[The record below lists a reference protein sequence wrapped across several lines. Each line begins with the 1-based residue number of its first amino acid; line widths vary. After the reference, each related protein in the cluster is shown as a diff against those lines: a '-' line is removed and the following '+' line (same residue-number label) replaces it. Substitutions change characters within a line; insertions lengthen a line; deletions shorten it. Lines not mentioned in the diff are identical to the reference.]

1 MFGGYVRL
9 LSVER
14 MKMAKSPVWLLA
26 LVSPALAVLVGLLA
40 NPGGNWLLLLSAM
53 LTMHALLFMPMLTA
67 VFGSLVCRFE
77 HGGGGWKQLLSLP
90 LSRTSLYAAKLTII
104 MALVGLTQ
112 LLFGGALLGVGA
124 VQDMNGPIPWAVIAQ
139 SLLAG
144 WVACL
149 PLAALQLMVS
159 FLWSSFAAPLALNFV
174 FTVPN
179 ILIAKSQTYAP
190 YYPWV
195 QPLLAMMPSGRDNFG
210 AFMVPADTLMTV
222 ILGSFV
228 VFLFAGLTVFRYK
241 EI

>member
-14 MKMAKSPVWLLA
+14 LKMAKSPVWLLA
-26 LVSPALAVLVGLLA
+26 LVSPAIAVLVGLLA
-40 NPGGNWLLLLSAM
+40 NPGGNWLLLLAAM
-53 LTMHALLFMPMLTA
+53 LTIHAMLFLPMLTA

-77 HGGGGWKQLLSLP
+77 HGGGGWKQLMSLP
-90 LSRTSLYAAKLTII
+90 LSRTGLYAAKLTII
-104 MALVGLTQ
+104 MAMVGLTQ

-124 VQDMNGPIPWAVIAQ
+124 VQGMNGPIPWTVIAQ

-179 ILIAKSQTYAP
+179 MLIANSQTYAP

-195 QPLLAMMPSGRDNFG
+195 QPLLAMMPSGGDDFG
-210 AFMVPADTLMTV
+210 AFMVPTDTLLMV
-222 ILGSFV
+222 VLGSFV
-228 VFLFAGLTVFRYK
+228 LFALAGLTIFRYK

>member
-14 MKMAKSPVWLLA
+14 LKMAKSPVWLLA
-26 LVSPALAVLVGLLA
+26 LVSPAIAVLVGLLA
-40 NPGGNWLLLLSAM
+40 NPGGNWLLLLAAM
-53 LTMHALLFMPMLTA
+53 LTIHAMLFLPMLTA

-77 HGGGGWKQLLSLP
+77 HGGGGWKQLMSLP
-90 LSRTSLYAAKLTII
+90 LSRTGLYAAKLTII
-104 MALVGLTQ
+104 MAMVGLTQ

-124 VQDMNGPIPWAVIAQ
+124 VQGMNGPIPWTVIAQ

-149 PLAALQLMVS
+149 PLAALQLLVS

-179 ILIAKSQTYAP
+179 MLIANSQTYAP

-195 QPLLAMMPSGRDNFG
+195 QPLLAMMPSGGDDFG
-210 AFMVPADTLMTV
+210 AFMVPTDTLLMV
-222 ILGSFV
+222 VLGSFV
-228 VFLFAGLTVFRYK
+228 LFALAGLTIFRYK

>member
-1 MFGGYVRL
+1 MSGGYVRL

-14 MKMAKSPVWLLA
+14 LKMAKSPVWLLA
-26 LVSPALAVLVGLLA
+26 LVSPAIAVLVGLLA
-40 NPGGNWLLLLSAM
+40 NPGGNWLLLLAAM
-53 LTMHALLFMPMLTA
+53 LTIHAMLFLPMLTA

-77 HGGGGWKQLLSLP
+77 HGGGGWKQLMSLP
-90 LSRTSLYAAKLTII
+90 LSRTGLYAAKLTII
-104 MALVGLTQ
+104 MAMVGLTQ

-124 VQDMNGPIPWAVIAQ
+124 VQGMNGPIPWAAIVQ

-149 PLAALQLMVS
+149 PLVALQLMVS

-179 ILIAKSQTYAP
+179 MLIANSQTYAP

-195 QPLLAMMPSGRDNFG
+195 QPLLAMMPSGGDDFG
-210 AFMVPADTLMTV
+210 AFMVPTDTLLTV
-222 ILGSFV
+222 VLGSFV
-228 VFLFAGLTVFRYK
+228 VFALAGLTIFRYK

>member
-1 MFGGYVRL
+1 MLGGYVRL

-14 MKMAKSPVWLLA
+14 MKIAKSPVWLLA
-26 LVSPALAVLVGLLA
+26 LVSPAIAVLIGLLA
-40 NPGGNWLLLLSAM
+40 NPGGNWLLLLAAM
-53 LTMHALLFMPMLTA
+53 LTIHAMLFLPMLTA

-77 HGGGGWKQLLSLP
+77 HGGGGWKQLMSLP
-90 LSRTSLYAAKLTII
+90 LSRTGLYAAKLTII
-104 MALVGLTQ
+104 MAMVGLTQ
-112 LLFGGALLGVGA
+112 LLFGVVLLGVGT
-124 VQDMNGPIPWAVIAQ
+124 VQGMSGPIPWAAIAQ

-179 ILIAKSQTYAP
+179 MLVANSQTYGP
-190 YYPWV
+190 YYPWT
-195 QPLLAMMPSGRDNFG
+195 QPLLAMMPSGGDNFG
-210 AFMVPADTLMTV
+210 AFMVPTDTLLIV
-222 ILGSFV
+222 VLGSFV
-228 VFLFAGLTVFRYK
+228 VFAFAGLMIFRYK

>member
-1 MFGGYVRL
+1 MFRGYVRL

-14 MKMAKSPVWLLA
+14 MKMEKSPVWLLV
-26 LVSPALAVLVGLLA
+26 LVSPAIAVLMGLLA
-40 NPGGNWLLLLSAM
+40 NAGGNWRVLLSAM
-53 LTMHALLFMPMLTA
+53 LIVHALLFMPMLTA
-67 VFGSLVCRFE
+67 VFASLVCRFE
-77 HGGGGWKQLLSLP
+77 YGGGGWKQLLSLP
-90 LSRTSLYAAKLTII
+90 LSRTSVYAAKLTFI

-112 LLFGGALLGVGA
+112 ILFGGALLVVGA
-124 VQDMNGPIPWAVIAQ
+124 VRDMNGPIPWAMIVQ

-144 WVACL
+144 WIACL

-179 ILIAKSQTYAP
+179 ILIANSQTYGP
-190 YYPWV
+190 YYPWA
-195 QPLLAMMPSGRDNFG
+195 QPLLAMMPIGKDNFG
-210 AFMVPADTLMTV
+210 AFMVPIDTLITV
-222 ILGSFV
+222 VLGSFV

>member
-14 MKMAKSPVWLLA
+14 LKIAKSPVWLLA
-26 LVSPALAVLVGLLA
+26 LVSPGIAVLIGLLST
-40 NPGGNWLLLLSAM
+40 PGGNWLALLSTM
-53 LTMHALLFMPMLTA
+53 LTLHALLFLPMLTA
-67 VFGSLVCRFE
+67 VFASLVCRFE

-90 LSRTSLYAAKLTII
+90 LSRTSLYAAKLTMI

-124 VQDMNGPIPWAVIAQ
+124 VQDMNGPIPWSMIAQ

-179 ILIAKSQTYAP
+179 ILVANSQTYGP

-195 QPLLAMMPSGRDNFG
+195 QPVLAMMPAGRDSFG
-210 AFMVPADTLMTV
+210 AFIVPADTLITV
-222 ILGSFV
+222 VLGSFA
-228 VFLFAGLTVFRYK
+228 VFGIAGLTVFRRK

>member
-1 MFGGYVRL
+1 MLGGYVRL

-14 MKMAKSPVWLLA
+14 LKIAKSPVWLLA
-26 LVSPALAVLVGLLA
+26 LVSPAIAVLIGLLST
-40 NPGGNWLLLLSAM
+40 PGGNWLALLSTM
-53 LTMHALLFMPMLTA
+53 LTLHALLFLPMLTA
-67 VFGSLVCRFE
+67 VFASMVCRFE

-90 LSRTSLYAAKLTII
+90 LSRTSLYAAKLTMI

-124 VQDMNGPIPWAVIAQ
+124 VQDMNGPIPWSMIAQ

-179 ILIAKSQTYAP
+179 ILVANSQTYGP

-195 QPLLAMMPSGRDNFG
+195 QPVLAMMPAGRDSFG
-210 AFMVPADTLMTV
+210 AFIVPANTLITV
-222 ILGSFV
+222 VLGSFA
-228 VFLFAGLTVFRYK
+228 VFGIAGLTVFRRK

>member
-14 MKMAKSPVWLLA
+14 LKMAKSPVWLLA
-26 LVSPALAVLVGLLA
+26 LVSPAIAVLVGLLA
-40 NPGGNWLLLLSAM
+40 NPGGNWLLLLAAM
-53 LTMHALLFMPMLTA
+53 LTIHAMLFLPMLTA

-77 HGGGGWKQLLSLP
+77 HGGGGWKQLMSLP
-90 LSRTSLYAAKLTII
+90 LSRTGLYAAKLTII
-104 MALVGLTQ
+104 MAMVGLTQ

-124 VQDMNGPIPWAVIAQ
+124 VQGMNGPIPWAVIAQ

-149 PLAALQLMVS
+149 PLAALQLLVS
-159 FLWSSFAAPLALNFV
+159 FLWSSFVAPLALNFV

-179 ILIAKSQTYAP
+179 MLIANSQTYAP

-195 QPLLAMMPSGRDNFG
+195 QPLLAMMPSGGDDFG
-210 AFMVPADTLMTV
+210 AFMVPTDTLLMV
-222 ILGSFV
+222 VLGSFV
-228 VFLFAGLTVFRYK
+228 LFALAGLTIFRYK

>member
-26 LVSPALAVLVGLLA
+26 LVSPAIAVLIGLLA
-40 NPGGNWLLLLSAM
+40 NPGGNWLLLLAAM
-53 LTMHALLFMPMLTA
+53 LTIHAMLFLPMLTA
-67 VFGSLVCRFE
+67 VYGSLVCRFE

-90 LSRTSLYAAKLTII
+90 LSRTGLYAAKLTII
-104 MALVGLTQ
+104 MAMVGLTQ
-112 LLFGGALLGVGA
+112 LLFGVALLGVGA
-124 VQDMNGPIPWAVIAQ
+124 AQGMNGPIPWAVIVQ

-179 ILIAKSQTYAP
+179 MLIANSQTYAP

-195 QPLLAMMPSGRDNFG
+195 QPLLAMMPSGGDNFG
-210 AFMVPADTLMTV
+210 AFMVPTDTLLTV
-222 ILGSFV
+222 VLGSFI
-228 VFLFAGLTVFRYK
+228 VFALAGLTLFRYK

>member
-1 MFGGYVRL
+1 MFGGYIRL
-9 LSVER
+9 LAVER
-14 MKMAKSPVWLLA
+14 IKMAKSPVWLLT
-26 LVSPALAVLVGLLA
+26 LVSPAVAVLIGLLA
-40 NPGGNWLLLLSAM
+40 NPAGNWVALLSAM
-53 LTMHALLFMPMLTA
+53 LIIHALLFMPMLTA
-67 VFGSLVCRFE
+67 VFASLVCRFE

-104 MALVGLTQ
+104 MAMVGLTQ
-112 LLFGGALLGVGA
+112 LLFGASLLGIGA
-124 VQDMNGPIPWAVIAQ
+124 MRDMSGPIPWTVIVQ

-144 WVACL
+144 WAACL

-179 ILIAKSQTYAP
+179 MLIANSQTYAP

-195 QPLLAMMPSGRDNFG
+195 QPLLAMMPSGRDSFG
-210 AFMVPADTLMTV
+210 AFMVPTGTLMTV
-222 ILGSFV
+222 VLGSFV
-228 VFLFAGLTVFRYK
+228 VFALAGLAAFRYK

>member
-1 MFGGYVRL
+1 
-9 LSVER
+9 
-14 MKMAKSPVWLLA
+14 
-26 LVSPALAVLVGLLA
+26 
-40 NPGGNWLLLLSAM
+40 
-53 LTMHALLFMPMLTA
+53 MHALLFLPMLTA
-67 VFGSLVCRFE
+67 VFASMVCRFE

-90 LSRTSLYAAKLTII
+90 LSRTSLYAAKLTMI

-124 VQDMNGPIPWAVIAQ
+124 MQDMNGPIPWAIIAQ

-179 ILIAKSQTYAP
+179 ILVANSQTYGP

-195 QPLLAMMPSGRDNFG
+195 QPVLAMMPAGRDSFG
-210 AFMVPADTLMTV
+210 AFIVPADTLITV
-222 ILGSFV
+222 VLGSFV
-228 VFLFAGLTVFRYK
+228 VFGFAGLTVFRRK